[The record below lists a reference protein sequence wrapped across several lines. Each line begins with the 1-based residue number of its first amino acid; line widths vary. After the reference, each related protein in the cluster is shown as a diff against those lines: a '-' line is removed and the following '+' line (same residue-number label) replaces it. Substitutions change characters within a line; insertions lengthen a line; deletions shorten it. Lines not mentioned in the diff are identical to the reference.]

1 MFEPLKIGTWASVDE
16 QCSIRSISHIEDGS
30 VTLVFGGHD
39 TFELYLTRPAL
50 LALIQVAETAL
61 NDLREASESAG
72 RLLSNWGSGPTSSTT
87 QCAGMPGASQH
98 PNLNFRVP
106 EHYYLV
112 VERVRA
118 WRGFRGLAGIGALV
132 TACALAVGST
142 GCGAIEADDGKPTVL
157 TTFTVLADIAANVA
171 GEHLTV
177 ESITKPG
184 AEIHGYEPTPGDIKK
199 AAKADLIL
207 DNGMNLEAWFSQF
220 VEDSEA
226 AHVTV
231 SDGVEP
237 MSITEDAYQGKPN
250 PHAWMSP
257 LNVRTYVDNM
267 VTAFSELD
275 PDHAADFRANGDKY
289 KAELQRVND
298 ELVADL
304 SVLPQHQRA
313 LVTCE
318 GAFSYLARDAGL
330 TEKYIWP
337 VNAEQQATPQQ
348 ITSAI
353 EFVRANQVPA
363 VFCESTVSD
372 APMRRVVEA
381 TGATFGGV
389 LYVDSLSAPDGPVPT
404 YLELIRHDADL
415 IGAALTGSKP

>member
-1 MFEPLKIGTWASVDE
+1 M
-16 QCSIRSISHIEDGS
+16 
-30 VTLVFGGHD
+30 
-39 TFELYLTRPAL
+39 
-50 LALIQVAETAL
+50 VA
-61 NDLREASESAG
+61 
-72 RLLSNWGSGPTSSTT
+72 
-87 QCAGMPGASQH
+87 
-98 PNLNFRVP
+98 
-106 EHYYLV
+106 
-112 VERVRA
+112 
-118 WRGFRGLAGIGALV
+118 
-132 TACALAVGST
+132 ACVLAVGST
-142 GCGAIEADDGKPTVL
+142 GCGAIEDDDGKPTVL

-220 VEDSEA
+220 VEDSDA

>member
-1 MFEPLKIGTWASVDE
+1 M
-16 QCSIRSISHIEDGS
+16 
-30 VTLVFGGHD
+30 
-39 TFELYLTRPAL
+39 
-50 LALIQVAETAL
+50 
-61 NDLREASESAG
+61 
-72 RLLSNWGSGPTSSTT
+72 
-87 QCAGMPGASQH
+87 
-98 PNLNFRVP
+98 
-106 EHYYLV
+106 
-112 VERVRA
+112 
-118 WRGFRGLAGIGALV
+118 
-132 TACALAVGST
+132 AVGST
-142 GCGAIEADDGKPTVL
+142 GCGAIEDDDGKPTVL

-231 SDGVEP
+231 SDGVAP